1 MDLFFMVCGIT
12 LGYFAFHGAEP
23 SAKGYAI
30 LMGYG
35 TVIINYEWERV
46 CKVVVTCVKPLLMN
60 L

>member
-1 MDLFFMVCGIT
+1 MVRRIT
-12 LGYFAFHGAEP
+12 LGYFAFHDAEP
-23 SAKGYAI
+23 SSKGYAI

-35 TVIINYEWERV
+35 RVIINYEWERV